1 MSDFNKAKLIIEK
14 INNESSL
21 KGIET
26 IIDELSES
34 INYFDNTKVSK
45 EILDNQNYIDLCNY
59 VQDAYLLLSIQGL
72 NVQDF
77 IDKLKQESKTDI
89 YTYLDNY
96 VYDDTDYETIEKYI
110 MGDFKKLDKFTL
122 YLLKNYIYNNL
133 YNFLKN
139 FNKDIVLL
147 CHLTLKKI
155 LINKGI

>member
-14 INNESSL
+14 TNNESSL
-21 KGIET
+21 KGIEI

-45 EILDNQNYIDLCNY
+45 EILDNQDYIDLCNY

-72 NVQDF
+72 NIQDF

-110 MGDFKKLDKFTL
+110 IGDFKKLDKFIL
-122 YLLKNYIYNNL
+122 YLLKNYVYNNL

-139 FNKDIVLL
+139 L
-147 CHLTLKKI
+147 
-155 LINKGI
+155 

>member
-14 INNESSL
+14 TNNESSL
-21 KGIET
+21 KGIEI

-45 EILDNQNYIDLCNY
+45 EILDNQDYIDLCNY

-77 IDKLKQESKTDI
+77 IDKLKQESKTNI

-110 MGDFKKLDKFTL
+110 IGDFKKLDKFIL
-122 YLLKNYIYNNL
+122 YLLKNYVYNNL

-139 FNKDIVLL
+139 L
-147 CHLTLKKI
+147 
-155 LINKGI
+155 

>member
-14 INNESSL
+14 ISNESSL

-45 EILDNQNYIDLCNY
+45 EILDNQDYIDLCNY

-110 MGDFKKLDKFTL
+110 MGDFKKLDKFNL

-139 FNKDIVLL
+139 L
-147 CHLTLKKI
+147 
-155 LINKGI
+155 

>member
-59 VQDAYLLLSIQGL
+59 VQDAYLLLSLQGL

-96 VYDDTDYETIEKYI
+96 VYDDTDYKTIEKYI
-110 MGDFKKLDKFTL
+110 MGDFKKLDEFTL

-139 FNKDIVLL
+139 L
-147 CHLTLKKI
+147 
-155 LINKGI
+155 

>member
-21 KGIET
+21 KGIEI

-110 MGDFKKLDKFTL
+110 IGDFKKLDKFIL
-122 YLLKNYIYNNL
+122 YLLKNYVYNNL

-139 FNKDIVLL
+139 L
-147 CHLTLKKI
+147 
-155 LINKGI
+155 

>member
-21 KGIET
+21 KGIEI

-45 EILDNQNYIDLCNY
+45 EILDNQDYIDLCNY

-110 MGDFKKLDKFTL
+110 IGDFKKLDKFIL
-122 YLLKNYIYNNL
+122 YLLKNYVYNNL

-139 FNKDIVLL
+139 L
-147 CHLTLKKI
+147 
-155 LINKGI
+155 

>member
-59 VQDAYLLLSIQGL
+59 VQDAYLLLSLQGL

-110 MGDFKKLDKFTL
+110 MGDFKKLDEFTL

-139 FNKDIVLL
+139 L
-147 CHLTLKKI
+147 
-155 LINKGI
+155 

>member
-26 IIDELSES
+26 VIDELSES

-45 EILDNQNYIDLCNY
+45 EILENQNYIDLCNY
-59 VQDAYLLLSIQGL
+59 VQDAYLLLSLQGL

-139 FNKDIVLL
+139 L
-147 CHLTLKKI
+147 
-155 LINKGI
+155 

>member
-59 VQDAYLLLSIQGL
+59 VQDAYLFLSLQGL

-96 VYDDTDYETIEKYI
+96 VYDDTDYKTIEKYI
-110 MGDFKKLDKFTL
+110 MGDFKKLDEFTL

-139 FNKDIVLL
+139 L
-147 CHLTLKKI
+147 
-155 LINKGI
+155 

>member
-59 VQDAYLLLSIQGL
+59 VQDAYLFLSLQGL

-139 FNKDIVLL
+139 L
-147 CHLTLKKI
+147 
-155 LINKGI
+155 

>member
-14 INNESSL
+14 TNNESSL
-21 KGIET
+21 KGIEI

-45 EILDNQNYIDLCNY
+45 EILDNQDYIDLCNY

-96 VYDDTDYETIEKYI
+96 VYDDPDYETIEKYI
-110 MGDFKKLDKFTL
+110 IGDFKKLDKFIL
-122 YLLKNYIYNNL
+122 YLLKNYVYNNL

-139 FNKDIVLL
+139 L
-147 CHLTLKKI
+147 
-155 LINKGI
+155 

>member
-45 EILDNQNYIDLCNY
+45 EILDNQDYIDLCNY

-89 YTYLDNY
+89 YTYIDNY

-110 MGDFKKLDKFTL
+110 IGDFKKLDKFIL
-122 YLLKNYIYNNL
+122 YLLKNYVYNNL

-139 FNKDIVLL
+139 L
-147 CHLTLKKI
+147 
-155 LINKGI
+155 

>member
-14 INNESSL
+14 ISNESSL

-45 EILDNQNYIDLCNY
+45 EILDNQDYIDLCNY

-122 YLLKNYIYNNL
+122 YLLKNYLYNNL

-139 FNKDIVLL
+139 L
-147 CHLTLKKI
+147 
-155 LINKGI
+155 

>member
-14 INNESSL
+14 TNNESSL
-21 KGIET
+21 KGIEI

-45 EILDNQNYIDLCNY
+45 EILDNQDYIDLCNY

-139 FNKDIVLL
+139 L
-147 CHLTLKKI
+147 
-155 LINKGI
+155 

>member
-45 EILDNQNYIDLCNY
+45 EILENQNYIDLCNY

-122 YLLKNYIYNNL
+122 YLLKNYLYNNL

-139 FNKDIVLL
+139 L
-147 CHLTLKKI
+147 
-155 LINKGI
+155 

>member
-14 INNESSL
+14 TNNESSL
-21 KGIET
+21 KGIEI

-45 EILDNQNYIDLCNY
+45 EILDNQDYIDLCNY

-77 IDKLKQESKTDI
+77 IDKLKKESKTDI

-110 MGDFKKLDKFTL
+110 IGDFKKLDKFIL

-139 FNKDIVLL
+139 L
-147 CHLTLKKI
+147 
-155 LINKGI
+155 

>member
-14 INNESSL
+14 TNNESSL
-21 KGIET
+21 KGIEI

-59 VQDAYLLLSIQGL
+59 VQDAYLLLSLQGL

-139 FNKDIVLL
+139 L
-147 CHLTLKKI
+147 
-155 LINKGI
+155 

>member
-139 FNKDIVLL
+139 L
-147 CHLTLKKI
+147 
-155 LINKGI
+155 

>member
-59 VQDAYLLLSIQGL
+59 VQDAYLFLSLQGL

-110 MGDFKKLDKFTL
+110 MGDFKKLDEFTL

-139 FNKDIVLL
+139 L
-147 CHLTLKKI
+147 
-155 LINKGI
+155 

>member
-45 EILDNQNYIDLCNY
+45 EILDNQDYIDLCNY

-96 VYDDTDYETIEKYI
+96 VTNYSFFGHFGTSIVHI
-110 MGDFKKLDKFTL
+110 NLFIIHHV
-122 YLLKNYIYNNL
+122 LKIDRDIINIYS
-133 YNFLKN
+133 
-139 FNKDIVLL
+139 
-147 CHLTLKKI
+147 H
-155 LINKGI
+155 

>member
-59 VQDAYLLLSIQGL
+59 VQDAYLLLSIQGS

-110 MGDFKKLDKFTL
+110 MGDFKKLDEFTL

-139 FNKDIVLL
+139 L
-147 CHLTLKKI
+147 
-155 LINKGI
+155 

>member
-110 MGDFKKLDKFTL
+110 IGDFKKLDKFIL

-139 FNKDIVLL
+139 L
-147 CHLTLKKI
+147 
-155 LINKGI
+155 

>member
-14 INNESSL
+14 TNNESSL
-21 KGIET
+21 KGIEI

-45 EILDNQNYIDLCNY
+45 EILDNQDYIDLCNY

-77 IDKLKQESKTDI
+77 IDKLKQESKTNI

-110 MGDFKKLDKFTL
+110 MGDFKKLDKFIL

-139 FNKDIVLL
+139 L
-147 CHLTLKKI
+147 
-155 LINKGI
+155 

>member
-45 EILDNQNYIDLCNY
+45 EILDNQDYIDLCNY

-77 IDKLKQESKTDI
+77 IDKLKQESKTNI

-110 MGDFKKLDKFTL
+110 MGDFKKLDKFIL

-139 FNKDIVLL
+139 L
-147 CHLTLKKI
+147 
-155 LINKGI
+155 

>member
-21 KGIET
+21 KEIET

-89 YTYLDNY
+89 FTYLDNY

-139 FNKDIVLL
+139 L
-147 CHLTLKKI
+147 
-155 LINKGI
+155 

>member
-14 INNESSL
+14 ISNETSL

-45 EILDNQNYIDLCNY
+45 EILDNQDYIDLCNY

-96 VYDDTDYETIEKYI
+96 VYDDTEYETIEKYI
-110 MGDFKKLDKFTL
+110 MEDFKKLDKFNL

-139 FNKDIVLL
+139 L
-147 CHLTLKKI
+147 
-155 LINKGI
+155 

>member
-14 INNESSL
+14 TNNESSL
-21 KGIET
+21 KGIEI

-45 EILDNQNYIDLCNY
+45 EILDNQDYIDLCNY

-110 MGDFKKLDKFTL
+110 IGDFKKLDKFTL

-139 FNKDIVLL
+139 L
-147 CHLTLKKI
+147 
-155 LINKGI
+155 

>member
-14 INNESSL
+14 TNNESSL
-21 KGIET
+21 KGIEI

-45 EILDNQNYIDLCNY
+45 EILDNQDYIDLCNY

-77 IDKLKQESKTDI
+77 IDKLKQESKTNI

-139 FNKDIVLL
+139 FNK
-147 CHLTLKKI
+147 
-155 LINKGI
+155 

>member
-1 MSDFNKAKLIIEK
+1 MSDFDKAKLIIEK

-59 VQDAYLLLSIQGL
+59 VQDAYLLLSLQGL

-110 MGDFKKLDKFTL
+110 MGDFKKLDEFTL

-139 FNKDIVLL
+139 L
-147 CHLTLKKI
+147 
-155 LINKGI
+155 

>member
-14 INNESSL
+14 ISNESSL
-21 KGIET
+21 KGIEN
-26 IIDELSES
+26 IIDDLSES

-45 EILDNQNYIDLCNY
+45 EILNNQDYIDLCNY
-59 VQDAYLLLSIQGL
+59 VQDAYLLLSIQGS

-139 FNKDIVLL
+139 FN
-147 CHLTLKKI
+147 
-155 LINKGI
+155 N

>member
-14 INNESSL
+14 ISNESSL

-45 EILDNQNYIDLCNY
+45 EILDNQDYIDLCNY
-59 VQDAYLLLSIQGL
+59 IQDAYLLLSIQGL

-110 MGDFKKLDKFTL
+110 MGDFKKLDKFIL

-139 FNKDIVLL
+139 L
-147 CHLTLKKI
+147 
-155 LINKGI
+155 

>member
-1 MSDFNKAKLIIEK
+1 MSDFDKAKLIIEK

-45 EILDNQNYIDLCNY
+45 EILDNQDYIDLCNY

-110 MGDFKKLDKFTL
+110 IGDFKKLDKFIL
-122 YLLKNYIYNNL
+122 YLLKNYVYNNL

-139 FNKDIVLL
+139 L
-147 CHLTLKKI
+147 
-155 LINKGI
+155 

>member
-1 MSDFNKAKLIIEK
+1 MSDFNEAKLIIEK

-59 VQDAYLLLSIQGL
+59 VQDAYLLLSLQGL

-110 MGDFKKLDKFTL
+110 MGDFKKLDEFTL

-139 FNKDIVLL
+139 L
-147 CHLTLKKI
+147 
-155 LINKGI
+155 

>member
-45 EILDNQNYIDLCNY
+45 EILDNQDYIDLCNY

-139 FNKDIVLL
+139 FNK
-147 CHLTLKKI
+147 
-155 LINKGI
+155 

>member
-14 INNESSL
+14 TNNESSL
-21 KGIET
+21 KGIEI
-26 IIDELSES
+26 IIDELSEG

-45 EILDNQNYIDLCNY
+45 EILDNQDYIDLCNY

-110 MGDFKKLDKFTL
+110 IGDFKKLDKFIL
-122 YLLKNYIYNNL
+122 YLLKNL
-133 YNFLKN
+133 
-139 FNKDIVLL
+139 
-147 CHLTLKKI
+147 
-155 LINKGI
+155 

>member
-110 MGDFKKLDKFTL
+110 IGDFKKLDKFIL
-122 YLLKNYIYNNL
+122 YLLKNYVYNNL

-139 FNKDIVLL
+139 L
-147 CHLTLKKI
+147 
-155 LINKGI
+155 

>member
-14 INNESSL
+14 IDNESSL
-21 KGIET
+21 KEIET
-26 IIDELSES
+26 IVDELSES

-139 FNKDIVLL
+139 L
-147 CHLTLKKI
+147 
-155 LINKGI
+155 

>member
-14 INNESSL
+14 ISNESSL

-45 EILDNQNYIDLCNY
+45 EILDNQDYIDLCNY

-110 MGDFKKLDKFTL
+110 MGDFKKLDKFIL

-139 FNKDIVLL
+139 L
-147 CHLTLKKI
+147 
-155 LINKGI
+155 

>member
-1 MSDFNKAKLIIEK
+1 MRDFNKAKLIIEK

-45 EILDNQNYIDLCNY
+45 EILENQNYIDLCNY

-122 YLLKNYIYNNL
+122 YLLKNYLYNNL

-139 FNKDIVLL
+139 L
-147 CHLTLKKI
+147 
-155 LINKGI
+155 

>member
-45 EILDNQNYIDLCNY
+45 EILENQNYIDLCNY
-59 VQDAYLLLSIQGL
+59 VQDSYLLLSIQGL

-122 YLLKNYIYNNL
+122 YLLKNYLYNNL

-139 FNKDIVLL
+139 L
-147 CHLTLKKI
+147 
-155 LINKGI
+155 